1 MFKPLLL
8 FGSLALLPAIGLAD
22 EPDAIEKATNP
33 LHLSTS
39 VALQDYY
46 TPELYGSDRHLND
59 ALFRATVPVAA
70 GDWVP
75 VPQILR
81 MTVPLA
87 TRPQPG
93 GYSTG
98 LGDINLFDIFL
109 LKQDGVKIGVG
120 PLITAS
126 SASEDELGSGKW
138 QAGLSAIAIKS
149 TPQWMAGTLVQWQK
163 SFAGDEARRDVETA
177 TFQPIVIYK
186 LPKGWYVRT
195 SGIWTWDRES
205 DDYYIPVGLGG
216 GRAWKAGDKVV
227 SAFIEPQWT
236 VAHKGDGAPEF
247 TLFAGVSIV
256 M

>member
-1 MFKPLLL
+1 MRRLLVI
-8 FGSLALLPAIGLAD
+8 FGLLTLLPALSQA
-22 EPDAIEKATNP
+22 EETDAIEKATNP

-39 VALQDYY
+39 VAVQDYY
-46 TPELYGSDRHLND
+46 TPELYGSDRHTND
-59 ALFRATVPVAA
+59 TLFRATIPVAA
-70 GDWVP
+70 SEWVP
-75 VPQILR
+75 VPQIFR

-87 TRPQPG
+87 TRPQPR

-98 LGDINLFDIFL
+98 FGDINLFDIFL
-109 LKQDGVKIGVG
+109 LKQDGIKIGVG

-126 SASEDELGSGKW
+126 SASDEELGSGKW

-163 SFAGDEARRDVETA
+163 SFAGDDARRDVETA

-186 LPKGWYVRT
+186 LPKGWYLRT
-195 SGIWTWDRES
+195 SGIWSWNREN

-216 GRAWKAGDKVV
+216 GRAWGVGGKVV

-236 VAHKGDGAPEF
+236 VAHQGDGVPKF
-247 TLFAGVSIV
+247 TLFAGISVV